1 MPPKRS
7 MKGSA
12 NKCVKKR
19 CAIRK
24 STTSKRSK
32 FDHYEIN
39 ASWDIVAQCHILTP
53 MVQADPEN
61 PLVGSVKRI
70 VGTMIDYIRA
80 HETLVCISSTT
91 EHVARSKV
99 ILYILDVEQSESY
112 LWSKLMSKLC

>member
-1 MPPKRS
+1 MR
-7 MKGSA
+7 GSA
-12 NKCVKKR
+12 NKCDKKR

-70 VGTMIDYIRA
+70 VGTMIVYNRA
-80 HETLVCISSTT
+80 HETL
-91 EHVARSKV
+91 
-99 ILYILDVEQSESY
+99 D
-112 LWSKLMSKLC
+112 